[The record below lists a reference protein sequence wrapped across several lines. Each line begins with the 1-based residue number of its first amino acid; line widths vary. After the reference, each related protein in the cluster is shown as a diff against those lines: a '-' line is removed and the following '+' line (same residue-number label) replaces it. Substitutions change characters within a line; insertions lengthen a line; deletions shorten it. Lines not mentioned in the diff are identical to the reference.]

1 MVPSSV
7 VILKTIVTSNLAAV
21 FLRNLT
27 ATRARQLAALTE
39 DGLVPQKDGTGAK
52 MSGLG
57 RVHLA
62 NNVRCRVAH
71 MKRSNAPMVRL
82 LSVILTTAV
91 NFSIALMRSALLK

>member
-21 FLRNLT
+21 LLRNLT

-62 NNVRCRVAH
+62 SNVRCRLV
-71 MKRSNAPMVRL
+71 P
-82 LSVILTTAV
+82 
-91 NFSIALMRSALLK
+91 